1 MSSVPIN
8 KLYNLTCEGRQFL
21 SVKPPNTL
29 PDGYYSLVEI
39 CYTSSLVKSVK
50 GIYVGKNE
58 SETTECIFGDLDLD
72 TILIGN
78 SEDNYLVRVRKYIG
92 SLEETDKDNIIHSD
106 DIIDFSLE
114 SKTQQLEKIFLIGVG
129 SVLVYYHFMT
139 ISQES
144 VGYPFHPV
152 RIDFP
157 VDTIDLSVLDQNV
170 YEYLSYPAKI
180 LLNICVK
187 SHGKLWMVQLMDFWN
202 VWGVLFPKVLNLGD
216 KTEIIYESIVGY
228 SNHLY
233 TQTASMCQYFKS
245 AENVI
250 VHGCEQIN
258 EVTEEAL
265 ALIQGTDVDFK
276 KKFRYAA
283 LLITTIATMVL
294 KTIKAET
301 DLSLEE
307 LIDCKEKCIEP
318 MEDICRGIEQCKNEA
333 IDELET
339 IRLSTVSEL
348 KRTTNS
354 CLMNV
359 DEKIQG
365 VEEVIK
371 EIQKHLKI
379 YATKNIQELHQSKS
393 KVIRCMYEKI
403 PEIVEKVRKDV
414 DHIIYRSINKKIESK
429 FSDVLCKYK
438 RQAENRLLEVL
449 NPVVSQKVNIFKED
463 ARRAINQARSQAER
477 ARLQA
482 NRAEDLVMGIGCLE
496 KRLKNLETGISET
509 SIQRQIDEMKDDID
523 DLKDMVRQI
532 ARSLNIK
539 C

>member
-1 MSSVPIN
+1 MSSVVN

-39 CYTSSLVKSVK
+39 CYGPSLIKSVK

-72 TILIGN
+72 TILIGD
-78 SEDNYLVRVRKYIG
+78 SEDNYLARVRKYIG

-114 SKTQQLEKIFLIGVG
+114 IKPQQLEKIFLIGVG

-139 ISQES
+139 TSQES
-144 VGYPFHPV
+144 IGYPFHPV
-152 RIDFP
+152 KIDFP

-180 LLNICVK
+180 LLNISVK

-216 KTEIIYESIVGY
+216 KSEIIYESIVGY

-233 TQTASMCQYFKS
+233 TQTASMSQYFKS

-250 VHGCEQIN
+250 VHGCDQIA
-258 EVTEEAL
+258 ETTKEAL
-265 ALIQGTDVDFK
+265 VLIQGTDVDFK

-339 IRLSTVSEL
+339 MRLSTISEL
-348 KRTTNS
+348 DTTTKS

-365 VEEVIK
+365 IEEVIK

-379 YATKNIQELHQSKS
+379 YATKNIQELQRSKS

-403 PEIVEKVRKDV
+403 PEIVDKVRGDV
-414 DHIIYRSINKKIESK
+414 DHIIYRSINKRIESK
-429 FSDVLCKYK
+429 FSDVLCDYK
-438 RQAENRLLEVL
+438 RQAENRLSEVL
-449 NPVVSQKVNIFKED
+449 NPVISQKVNVFKED
-463 ARRAINQARSQAER
+463 ARRVINQARSQADR

-496 KRLKNLETGISET
+496 KRLKNLEKGISET